1 MSSPSAS
8 VLIFSAAFSAVHKAG
23 LSANP
28 CSNLSETRGEKSQQ
42 NLLHSLQKDSEG
54 QTNQSQ
60 IKMTLLE
67 NSHFT
72 WVHIN
77 SSYQNTDVLLH
88 KALLFVGQ
96 YLQLF
101 YNQLLKFP
109 LNLFSAC
116 THSSHS
122 IQNAAFLAVSHSIIY
137 FSRIANNVFSC
148 FGIHVST
155 ESCRNMI
162 LLVYSSQAAHSI
174 SYF

>member
-8 VLIFSAAFSAVHKAG
+8 ELIFFAAFSAAHEAG
-23 LSANP
+23 LSSNP

-42 NLLHSLQKDSEG
+42 NLLHCLQKDSEG

-60 IKMTLLE
+60 IKMTLHE

-72 WVHIN
+72 WIHIN
-77 SSYQNTDVLLH
+77 SSLSEHWCPASQS
-88 KALLFVGQ
+88 KFVGQ
-96 YLQLF
+96 YLQVF

-109 LNLFSAC
+109 PGLFSAH

-137 FSRIANNVFSC
+137 FSRIANHISSC
-148 FGIHVST
+148 FGIHVSIK
-155 ESCRNMI
+155 SCRNMI
-162 LLVYSSQAAHSI
+162 LLVYNSQAAHSS